1 MEKVIE
7 ILENATSISDKA
19 FEEQSTTLI
28 SDEYRFNEPLAD
40 HIEEI
45 MDRFD
50 DTKTQIEEGA

>member
-7 ILENATSISDKA
+7 IMENATSISNKQ
-19 FEEQSTTLI
+19 FEEQNTTLI